1 MVIVATRNGGGGGGG
16 WEGVKERDKFSKLLV
31 NHIMLTAK
39 LHKIVQCAKF
49 GGLIGLQ
56 LVGLPVGKRSK

>member
-1 MVIVATRNGGGGGGG
+1 MVIVATRNGGGGG
-16 WEGVKERDKFSKLLV
+16 WEGVKERDKFSKLLG

-39 LHKIVQCAKF
+39 PHKIVQCAKF

>member
-1 MVIVATRNGGGGGGG
+1 MGGGGG
-16 WEGVKERDKFSKLLV
+16 WDGVKERDKFSKLLV

>member
-1 MVIVATRNGGGGGGG
+1 MVIVATRNGGGGGG
-16 WEGVKERDKFSKLLV
+16 EGVKERDKFSKLLV

-56 LVGLPVGKRSK
+56 LVVLPVGKRSK

>member
-1 MVIVATRNGGGGGGG
+1 MVIVATRNGGGGGG
-16 WEGVKERDKFSKLLV
+16 EGGKERDKFSKLLV